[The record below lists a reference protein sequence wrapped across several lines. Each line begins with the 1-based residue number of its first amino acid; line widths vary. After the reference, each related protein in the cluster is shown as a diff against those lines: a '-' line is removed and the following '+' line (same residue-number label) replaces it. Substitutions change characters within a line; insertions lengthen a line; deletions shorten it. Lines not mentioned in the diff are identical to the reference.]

1 MRKNINLPM
10 ELVNKIL
17 IMRPVHPV
25 SLIIKQVFDNFN
37 KMEEELNKMY
47 LHQPREFSWSEYTQ
61 SFPIYNMYF
70 GTDYAVNS
78 YIHSWFF
85 NTPYKTNKWGIKRLN
100 IPPKN
105 SSIFV
110 NDIYQPLDFS
120 LFPSDCEITNSTY
133 SNTY

>member
-1 MRKNINLPM
+1 M

-17 IMRPVHPV
+17 ILRTVQPE

-37 KMEEELNKMY
+37 KMEHYMFNMFLIE
-47 LHQPREFSWSEYTQ
+47 PSEFNWTTYKQ
-61 SFPIYNMYF
+61 GFPFYHMYF
-70 GTDYAVNS
+70 GTDYVV
-78 YIHSWFF
+78 
-85 NTPYKTNKWGIKRLN
+85 
-100 IPPKN
+100 N